1 MLNNIGWGFYFLQ
14 VLLSFGFYFNFPS
27 AQQIVRKRTC
37 QIRDEIEKETGDITN
52 VATNIKNDITEGLKQ
67 ISSLD
72 TEYNK
77 KTYDSDY
84 RENINKLPNKEA
96 NKNEAEPDA
105 EQKKESDQKT
115 SLPDSMPV
123 E

>member
-1 MLNNIGWGFYFLQ
+1 
-14 VLLSFGFYFNFPS
+14 
-27 AQQIVRKRTC
+27 
-37 QIRDEIEKETGDITN
+37 
-52 VATNIKNDITEGLKQ
+52 
-67 ISSLD
+67 
-72 TEYNK
+72 
-77 KTYDSDY
+77 
-84 RENINKLPNKEA
+84 LPNKEA